1 MRTKTRTAAPAPKSL
16 APTDRQAWQNL
27 MLAALKRA
35 EQVGQNTN
43 SMQVAYV
50 RGQSEQALRKLGIIC
65 QADLDRLY
73 PLK

>member
-16 APTDRQAWQNL
+16 APTDQQAWQNL
-27 MLAALKRA
+27 MSAALKRA
-35 EQVGQNTN
+35 AQAGHNTN
-43 SMQVAYV
+43 TMQAAYV
-50 RGQSEQALRKLGIIC
+50 RGKSEQALRKLGIIC